1 MKRIFIYFISIAV
14 IFVGCS
20 KSDISFINDAEEI
33 NFPIQSETYGKSV
46 AKEFSMLVKQLN
58 EMGVNYSDADNSP
71 EFRHRLYNDLEQ
83 VVSRQPLKN
92 MNFIIHEQIT
102 PEAFLEKLNSLTEI
116 QTKFVERIINEC
128 NESVS
133 YEDLFRRLIGINKD
147 ITVSVPKI
155 QQERLFN
162 ITATLFY
169 GAKEIQNMEKQGQM
183 VPTPYNTIRP
193 MRLKSGSEPGDG
205 GGGFWG
211 QCRQISA
218 YVWTLAVG
226 AITHTGEV
234 VKSVTWNP
242 AISLFLVVLCFQGD
256 TNPDRQYCLRQY
268 ESCIGAG
275 GPWTVPGSGGAGQ
288 TMCDACYKYC
298 LAQGV
303 WDCPRPH

>member
-1 MKRIFIYFISIAV
+1 MKKLFFYFICIAV

-33 NFPIQSETYGKSV
+33 NFPSQSEIYGKAV
-46 AKEFSMLVKQLN
+46 AKEFSELVNHLN

-71 EFRHRLYNDLEQ
+71 EFRHRLYNDLNQ
-83 VVSRQPLKN
+83 VVSRHPLKN
-92 MNFIIHEQIT
+92 MNSVKQAQLP
-102 PEAFLEKLNSLTEI
+102 PEIFLEGFNSLTEI
-116 QTKFVERIINEC
+116 QKIIIERIINEC

-133 YEDLFRRLIGINKD
+133 YEDLYRRLIGINKD
-147 ITVSVPKI
+147 ITSSVPKI

-162 ITATLFY
+162 VTATLFY
-169 GAKEIQNMEKQGQM
+169 GAKEIQYIENQGQM
-183 VPTPYNTIRP
+183 IPTPYNVISP

-205 GGGFWG
+205 SGGFWG
-211 QCRQISA
+211 QCQQISA

-226 AITHTGEV
+226 AITSTGEV

-256 TNPDRQYCLRQY
+256 TNPDREYCLRQY

-275 GPWTVPGSGGAGQ
+275 GPWTVPSN
-288 TMCDACYKYC
+288 T
-298 LAQGV
+298 
-303 WDCPRPH
+303 